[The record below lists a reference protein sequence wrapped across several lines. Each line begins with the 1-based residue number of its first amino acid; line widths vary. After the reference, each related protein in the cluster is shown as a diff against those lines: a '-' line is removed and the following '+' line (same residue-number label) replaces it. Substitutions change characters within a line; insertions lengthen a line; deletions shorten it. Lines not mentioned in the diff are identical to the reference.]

1 MSISLR
7 GTLRAAFRGIWTL
20 IKIVVFLIV
29 VVVVTC
35 RVLGAMRERW
45 PHDQAAPSTGRF
57 VSGGDVKIFLQEA
70 GPSKGTPIVLVHGT
84 GAWSEIWRETMTA
97 LARAG
102 FHVIAIDVPPFGFS
116 GKPSGPPEY
125 SPEKQAKRIAAALD
139 ALSLRKVVFV
149 GHSVGA
155 RPTVETALRAPA

>member
-1 MSISLR
+1 MSLERAVRSLV
-7 GTLRAAFRGIWTL
+7 RGIWRLFTIL
-20 IKIVVFLIV
+20 VLLIV
-29 VVVVTC
+29 AVAVIC
-35 RVLGAMRERW
+35 RVSGAARERQGAE
-45 PHDQAAPSTGRF
+45 QAAPSTGRF
-57 VSGGDVKIFLQEA
+57 VSAGDVKLFVQEA
-70 GPSKGTPIVLVHGT
+70 GPVKGTPILLVHGT
-84 GAWSEIWRETMTA
+84 GACSEIWRETMTA

-102 FHVIAIDVPPFGFS
+102 FRAIAIDVPPFGYS